1 MQTLTPKSSPRSAV
15 DGPRA
20 GGSQCPDEGTVT
32 ASSRGGF
39 GECPEG
45 KLALLLEEQASQ
57 SQSGGCRDVKAMVSG
72 GSVSLS
78 CTSTAPRTLEPLY

>member
-1 MQTLTPKSSPRSAV
+1 M

-32 ASSRGGF
+32 ASSQGGF